1 MATEKPQCYHALK
14 ELVMKDSFT
23 YIRNEF
29 QSPVLHSGGRVAG
42 LDEVGRGPLAGPVM
56 AGCVILESGF
66 DGSGMNDSKKLSA
79 SKRKVLL
86 EKIQA
91 EAFGVGLGIVSACGI
106 DRLNIYQASRKAM
119 CEALE
124 DAGPGAT
131 LVLTDAMPLKIPGLE
146 VRDLVK
152 GDLREECIMAASIV
166 AKEARDTYMC
176 NLHEKYPDYGFAS
189 HMGYPTAQHRRVLKE
204 IGPCPEH
211 RLSFK
216 PVMDALLDFPDQLER
231 WSAER
236 GAREIVALA
245 TAMKMGERLEPYRKM
260 LWSTL

>member
-1 MATEKPQCYHALK
+1 
-14 ELVMKDSFT
+14 MKDSFP

-29 QSPVLHSGGRVAG
+29 QSPILSSGRRVAG

-56 AGCVILESGF
+56 AGCVILGPGF
-66 DGSGMNDSKKLSA
+66 DGSALNDSKKLSA
-79 SKRKVLL
+79 SKRKLLL

-91 EAFGVGLGIVSACGI
+91 EAFGVGLGIVMPLQI

-124 DAGPGAT
+124 DAGEGAS

-166 AKEARDTYMC
+166 AKEARDSYMLH
-176 NLHEKYPDYGFAS
+176 LHEKYPAYGFSS
-189 HMGYPTAQHRRVLKE
+189 HMGYPTAFHRKVLRE

-211 RLSFK
+211 RLSFR
-216 PVMDALLDFPDQLER
+216 PVMEALLNFPELLEK
-231 WSAER
+231 WVLER
-236 GAREIVALA
+236 GAQEIVTLA
-245 TAMKMGERLEPYRKM
+245 GSMKMGEKLEPYRKM
-260 LWSTL
+260 LWGAL